1 MCVPERLP
9 FGKCLSY
16 APRCARSMPQNQW
29 VYVLAGIRETAF
41 SFQVFGMKC
50 FLCGDITCK
59 FIDFFKIKKCLF
71 VGNTMTL
78 YKYPYK
84 SGDFLITFYS
94 SQAKDKRKGRDGE
107 ERGKKEKEWRRKGR
121 DGEAVK
127 GEGVKSK

>member
-50 FLCGDITCK
+50 FLCGDITWK

-78 YKYPYK
+78 YKCPYK
-84 SGDFLITFYS
+84 SGDLSYHFLLFTSKI
-94 SQAKDKRKGRDGE
+94 QEKGERWGRERE
-107 ERGKKEKEWRRKGR
+107 ERERVEEKGKRWRGSEGGRGKE
-121 DGEAVK
+121 
-127 GEGVKSK
+127 

>member
-50 FLCGDITCK
+50 FLCGDITWK
-59 FIDFFKIKKCLF
+59 FIIFFLIKKCLF

-78 YKYPYK
+78 YKCPYK
-84 SGDFLITFYS
+84 SGDLSYHFLLFTS
-94 SQAKDKRKGRDGE
+94 KRQEKGERWGRERE
-107 ERGKKEKEWRRKGR
+107 ERERVEEKGKRWRGSEGGRGKE
-121 DGEAVK
+121 
-127 GEGVKSK
+127 